1 MVGMSLSVSAVA
13 AASSA
18 WVWIPDDAAVVETS
32 EYTILRPPDYFDYPL
47 AVMQFRPTGP
57 LGEAVDRVLERSRS
71 FGVPE
76 VRWQARFDDPDEL
89 AGELTSRGATV
100 LLVLDVLAG
109 DLEGGGPV
117 LPSPAVDVTVRWATD
132 FETARDGSAVGI
144 TGFGGALPP
153 DERIEENAARDA
165 ATVPA
170 GVGGRVVAYV
180 DGRPAGYRGG
190 PNGFDDGRRRAAVGR
205 GRGPVGAR
213 PGSLPGGARGAAVVR
228 GGPRRDD
235 SPGEGEGRHVRADP
249 AQGRVPGLRSG
260 TDLQRA
266 ARMTI
271 FEDFPAHAPVLEGTR
286 VRLEPLDKRHGA
298 DLAVAAEE
306 DRAAYGFTKVPRGW
320 EMPAFIGTHLQAAKH
335 AERVPFAQVR
345 CSDGRV
351 IGITT
356 FSTPRYW
363 RGRPR
368 ELHAIEIGG
377 TWLAASAQRA
387 GINREAKLLL
397 MEHAFEVL
405 RVARLELMT
414 DARNERSR
422 RAIAGIGAT
431 FEGVLRNWSASY
443 VPGEEGRLRDSAV
456 FSVTDTE
463 WPPVKAAL
471 RAKLSPSVGR

>member
-1 MVGMSLSVSAVA
+1 
-13 AASSA
+13 
-18 WVWIPDDAAVVETS
+18 
-32 EYTILRPPDYFDYPL
+32 
-47 AVMQFRPTGP
+47 
-57 LGEAVDRVLERSRS
+57 
-71 FGVPE
+71 
-76 VRWQARFDDPDEL
+76 
-89 AGELTSRGATV
+89 
-100 LLVLDVLAG
+100 
-109 DLEGGGPV
+109 
-117 LPSPAVDVTVRWATD
+117 
-132 FETARDGSAVGI
+132 
-144 TGFGGALPP
+144 
-153 DERIEENAARDA
+153 
-165 ATVPA
+165 
-170 GVGGRVVAYV
+170 
-180 DGRPAGYRGG
+180 
-190 PNGFDDGRRRAAVGR
+190 
-205 GRGPVGAR
+205 
-213 PGSLPGGARGAAVVR
+213 
-228 GGPRRDD
+228 
-235 SPGEGEGRHVRADP
+235 
-249 AQGRVPGLRSG
+249 
-260 TDLQRA
+260 
-266 ARMTI
+266 MTI
-271 FEDFPAHAPVLEGTR
+271 FEDFPSHAPVLEGTL

-320 EMPAFIGTHLQAAKH
+320 EMARFIGAHLQAAAN

-345 CSDGRV
+345 CCDGRV

-368 ELHAIEIGG
+368 ELQGIEIGG

-387 GINREAKLLL
+387 GINQEAKLLL

-405 RVARLELMT
+405 RVARVELMT

-471 RAKLSPSVGR
+471 QAKLTRSALCPGGHVRRGEIWWVEFDERRPVVLLSEEEPSGFQAMQVVAPADTDISGLGIEVTVGVPEGLPFAGVLRFGIPWPGFTPCTWLTTLSRDDLIERAGTLSSAKLSEIDDALRATEQGTEWTPAAAARLSQIKDSLRRRTQADGGGTY

>member
-1 MVGMSLSVSAVA
+1 M
-13 AASSA
+13 
-18 WVWIPDDAAVVETS
+18 
-32 EYTILRPPDYFDYPL
+32 
-47 AVMQFRPTGP
+47 
-57 LGEAVDRVLERSRS
+57 
-71 FGVPE
+71 
-76 VRWQARFDDPDEL
+76 
-89 AGELTSRGATV
+89 TV
-100 LLVLDVLAG
+100 
-109 DLEGGGPV
+109 
-117 LPSPAVDVTVRWATD
+117 
-132 FETARDGSAVGI
+132 
-144 TGFGGALPP
+144 
-153 DERIEENAARDA
+153 
-165 ATVPA
+165 
-170 GVGGRVVAYV
+170 
-180 DGRPAGYRGG
+180 
-190 PNGFDDGRRRAAVGR
+190 
-205 GRGPVGAR
+205 
-213 PGSLPGGARGAAVVR
+213 
-228 GGPRRDD
+228 
-235 SPGEGEGRHVRADP
+235 
-249 AQGRVPGLRSG
+249 
-260 TDLQRA
+260 
-266 ARMTI
+266 
-271 FEDFPAHAPVLEGTR
+271 FEDFPAHAPVLEGTL

-320 EMPAFIGTHLQAAKH
+320 EMAGFIGAHLQAAKN

-345 CSDGRV
+345 CGDGRV

-471 RAKLSPSVGR
+471 RAKLTRSVGR